1 MIRSATTNDIKQL
14 VEIENDA
21 FEYDRFSR
29 EQFQHLLTR
38 AHALVLVD
46 QDDDRSTIGG
56 DAVLLFRRGTST
68 ARLYSIAVRSSHRG
82 RGAARRLLT
91 ACENAAMERDCLT
104 IRLEVAEDNAA
115 ARALYESVGYREFDV
130 VPDYYD
136 NGSAAIRYEKFIVPH
151 PSPET
156 VPVPFYAQ
164 SLDFTC
170 GAASLLMALRRFD
183 STIEPTREMELDLWR
198 ESTLIFMT
206 SGVGG
211 CGPFGLAVAAL
222 HRGFQAEIY
231 MSHDA
236 VPFIEGVRSQDK
248 KEVMTI
254 THHQFRKRTRDMGGR
269 VVIGEF
275 GLTEVIAM
283 MDRGFVPVVLVSG
296 YQLIGEKVPHW
307 VVVTGYDDRYLYLH
321 DPYVDEGA
329 STADSINLPIRR
341 KDFNRIQRYGK
352 GQQRAMVAIGPRG

>member
-1 MIRSATTNDIKQL
+1 MIRTATIDDIQQL
-14 VEIENDA
+14 VDIEDDA
-21 FEYDRFSR
+21 FRFDRFSR

-38 AHALVLVD
+38 GHALVLVEREED
-46 QDDDRSTIGG
+46 GPTIGG

-82 RGAARRLLT
+82 RGVARRLLT
-91 ACENAAMERDCLT
+91 ACESAAMERDCLT
-104 IRLEVAEDNAA
+104 IRLEVAEDNVA
-115 ARALYESVGYREFDV
+115 ARTLYESIGYREFDV
-130 VPDYYD
+130 VPDYYE

-164 SLDFTC
+164 TLDFTC

-183 STIEPTREMELDLWR
+183 ATIEPTRETELDLWR
-198 ESTLIFMT
+198 EATLIFMT

-222 HRGFQAEIY
+222 KRGFQADVY

-236 VPFIEGVRSQDK
+236 VPFIEGVRSPEK

-254 THHQFRKRTRDMGGR
+254 THHQLRQRARDMGGR
-269 VVIGEF
+269 VSIGEF
-275 GLTEVIAM
+275 GLTEVMSA

-296 YQLIGEKVPHW
+296 YRLIGEKAPHW

-321 DPYVDEGA
+321 DPYVDDGA

-341 KDFNRIQRYGK
+341 RDFNRIQRYGK
-352 GQQRAMVAIGPRG
+352 GQQRAMVAIGPRE